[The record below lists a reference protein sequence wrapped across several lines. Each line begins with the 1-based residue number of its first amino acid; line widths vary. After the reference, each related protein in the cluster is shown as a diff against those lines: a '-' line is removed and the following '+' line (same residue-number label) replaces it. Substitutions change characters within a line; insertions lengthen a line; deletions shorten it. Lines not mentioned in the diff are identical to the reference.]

1 MNSPLQTDLY
11 QLTMAAAYWQ
21 AGKADQP
28 CAFQLFFRRLPFKG
42 GYAIAA
48 GLDAALEWLQDFKFK
63 PDEIDYLSSLRTRND
78 HPLFQPEFLSY
89 LANLRLALDV
99 DAIPEGSAVFAH
111 EPLLRIQ
118 GPILHAQLVETAL
131 LNLINFQTLIATKA
145 ARICHAAAG
154 APVFEF
160 GYRRAQGADGGLS
173 ASRAA
178 WIGGCEGTSNVLAG
192 KLYNIPIRGTH
203 AHSWVMSFDDEQ
215 EAFDR
220 YAEAMPDNSTLLVD
234 TYDTLK
240 GVDRAIETA
249 RKLRERGHCLSGIRL
264 DSGDLAW
271 LSQQARAK
279 LDAAGFPEV
288 RIVASNDL
296 DEHLIES
303 LRHQGAKIDIWG
315 VGTNLVT
322 AADQPALG
330 GVYKLAALRQEDG
343 TWQPRIK
350 FSEQRA
356 KSSIPGRL
364 QVRRF
369 KKDGL
374 FIGDAI
380 YDIDAQMPT
389 QVTIVDPND
398 PLRHKSIPDDAE
410 SADLLQPVM
419 KGGERIDK
427 THDLAAARELR
438 QQSLA
443 SLHPSILRLDNPHL
457 YPAGI
462 EHSLHL
468 RREEMIANNSNY

>member
-1 MNSPLQTDLY
+1 MSPLQTDLY

-21 AGKADQP
+21 SGKADQESV
-28 CAFQLFFRRLPFKG
+28 FHLFFRRLPFQG

-48 GLDAALEWLQDFKFK
+48 GLGPALDWLEAFRFSTVDL
-63 PDEIDYLSSLRTRND
+63 DYLALLRTKAG
-78 HPLFQPEFLSY
+78 HPLFQEKFLGY
-89 LANLRLALDV
+89 LGDLRLKLDI
-99 DAIPEGSAVFAH
+99 DAIPEGAAAFAH
-111 EPLLRIQ
+111 EPILRVQ

-131 LNLINFQTLIATKA
+131 LNIVNFQTLIATKA
-145 ARICHAAAG
+145 ARTCTAAAG
-154 APVFEF
+154 APVIEF
-160 GYRRAQGADGGLS
+160 GYRRAQGHDGALS

-178 WIGGCEGTSNVLAG
+178 VIGGCRGTSNVLAG
-192 KLYNIPIRGTH
+192 QRFGIPVLGTH
-203 AHSWVMSFDDEQ
+203 AHSWVMSFDDEA

-240 GVDRAIETA
+240 GVDHAIATA
-249 RKLRERGHCLSGIRL
+249 KKLRAQGHELSGIRL

-271 LSQQARAK
+271 LSQQARLK

-288 RIVASNDL
+288 KIVASNDL

-303 LRHQGAKIDIWG
+303 LRHQNAKIDVWG

-330 GVYKLAALRQEDG
+330 GVYKLAALRKGDG

-350 FSEQRA
+350 LSEQTA

-369 KKDGL
+369 IQDGQ

-380 YDIDAQMPT
+380 YDVDRSTPEA
-389 QVTIVDPND
+389 VTIIDPAD
-398 PLRHKSIPDDAE
+398 PIRKKPIPAGTAFTDV
-410 SADLLQPVM
+410 LQPVM
-419 KGGERIDK
+419 KDGTRIAAPETLD
-427 THDLAAARELR
+427 AARER
-438 QQSLA
+438 CQQTLA
-443 SLHPSILRLDNPHL
+443 HLHPGILRLKNPHA
-457 YPAGI
+457 YPAGL
-462 EHSLHL
+462 EAGLHQH
-468 RREEMIANNSNY
+468 REQLLAQYR

>member
-11 QLTMAAAYWQ
+11 QLTMAAAYWN
-21 AGKADQP
+21 AGTADHESV
-28 CAFQLFFRRLPFKG
+28 FHLFFRRLPFHG

-48 GLDAALEWLQDFKFK
+48 GLEPALQWLEAFRFRTEDL
-63 PDEIDYLSSLRTRND
+63 DYLASLRTRND
-78 HPLFQPEFLSY
+78 HPLFKEDFLTY
-89 LANLRLALDV
+89 LGDLRLELDI

-111 EPLLRIQ
+111 EPLLRVQ
-118 GPILHAQLVETAL
+118 GKILHAQLAETAL
-131 LNLINFQTLIATKA
+131 LNLINFQTLVATKA
-145 ARICHAAAG
+145 SRICYAAAG
-154 APVFEF
+154 TPVFEF
-160 GYRRAQGADGGLS
+160 GYRRAQGPDGGLT

-192 KLYNIPIRGTH
+192 QRFGIPIRGTH

-234 TYDTLK
+234 TYDTLEGIDK
-240 GVDRAIETA
+240 AIVTA
-249 RKLRERGHCLSGIRL
+249 RKLREQGHELSGIRL

-279 LDAAGFPEV
+279 LDAAGFPNA

-303 LRHQGAKIDIWG
+303 LRHQNARIDIWG

-330 GVYKLAALRQEDG
+330 GVYKLAAQRREDG

-350 FSEQRA
+350 LSEQTA

-369 KKDGL
+369 IEDGK

-380 YDIDAQMPT
+380 YDVDRSFDGATTIIDPA
-389 QVTIVDPND
+389 DPI
-398 PLRHKSIPDDAE
+398 RTKEIPAATTATE
-410 SADLLQPVM
+410 LLQPVM
-419 KGGERIDK
+419 KAGHRTVPAEPLEAIRNRCQEN
-427 THDLAAARELR
+427 LAALHPGILRLKNPHAYPAGLEEGLHQHREQILRELR
-438 QQSLA
+438 
-443 SLHPSILRLDNPHL
+443 
-457 YPAGI
+457 
-462 EHSLHL
+462 
-468 RREEMIANNSNY
+468 